1 MGKPYKIALRSSGD
15 PELRDRGRT
24 LFGRCR
30 HADLTIVLAED
41 QPREH
46 MIDTLLHELIHAYS
60 TQAGHNMSEQAVSK
74 IAGGLTEIM
83 LNNPGVFR
91 GLDE

>member
-1 MGKPYKIALRSSGD
+1 
-15 PELRDRGRT
+15 
-24 LFGRCR
+24 
-30 HADLTIVLAED
+30 
-41 QPREH
+41 